1 MGAFFDRLR
10 LKWFLTTRSLNHGV
24 DFAETLYRIYL
35 NHSKVIHYRRGRPV
49 YSLSTPA
56 LLSKPAANFISR
68 ALFKTIQNRSLPNLM
83 SFAVN
88 DSCDAACA
96 HCSFFEGVE
105 ERGRSV
111 LDLDQGRKLIADA
124 QELGVSV
131 INFVGGE
138 PLLREDLP
146 DLIRSVN
153 KDLSTTVLFT
163 NGSKLAERAE
173 ELWAAGLDSVYVS
186 IDASSAEA
194 HDAFRKSPGLF
205 DKAIQGIKRARKVG
219 FSTGFSVTI
228 TPESWKA
235 GELEKIVELAKEV
248 GVHEVF
254 VFTALPT
261 GRFKDREDIVDADDW
276 AEEMIRSAV
285 PYNQDPSLPGVAFF
299 SYMTSYR
306 SAGCSCGTSYF
317 YASPYGDIM
326 SCDFN
331 HAKFGNILNEPLWQ
345 VWERLSSH
353 PEFCQAKWGG
363 CKIQDSESR
372 NSEDISAGPTDCSA
386 CSSNRKKE
394 LVTS

>member
-1 MGAFFDRLR
+1 ML
-10 LKWFLTTRSLNHGV
+10 TRSLNHGV

-56 LLSKPAANFISR
+56 LLTKPSANFISR
-68 ALFKTIQNRSLPNLM
+68 ALFKTIQSRNLPNLM

-88 DSCDAACA
+88 DACDAACS

-105 ERGRSV
+105 EKDRPV
-111 LDLDQGRKLIADA
+111 LNLEQGKKLIHEA

-131 INFVGGE
+131 VNFVGGE
-138 PLLREDLP
+138 PLLRKDLP
-146 DLIRSVN
+146 DLIRSVD

-163 NGSKLAERAE
+163 NGSKLSDRAG
-173 ELWAAGLDSVYVS
+173 ELWKAGLDSIYVS
-186 IDASSAEA
+186 IDASTAEE

-205 DKAIQGIKRARKVG
+205 AKAMEGIKHAQRIG

-235 GELEKIVELAKEV
+235 GELRRIVELARET

-254 VFTALPT
+254 VFTALPS
-261 GRFKDREDIVDADDW
+261 GRFKDREDIVDTGDW
-276 AEEMIRSAV
+276 VEDMIQSAV
-285 PYNQDPSLPGVAFF
+285 PFNKDPDYPGVAFF

-331 HAKFGNILNEPLWQ
+331 HSKFGNILTEPLWRI
-345 VWERLSSH
+345 WERLSSH

-372 NSEDISAGPTDCSA
+372 SLNTVSAGPSNCGA
-386 CSSNRKKE
+386 CNSPVK
-394 LVTS
+394 TP